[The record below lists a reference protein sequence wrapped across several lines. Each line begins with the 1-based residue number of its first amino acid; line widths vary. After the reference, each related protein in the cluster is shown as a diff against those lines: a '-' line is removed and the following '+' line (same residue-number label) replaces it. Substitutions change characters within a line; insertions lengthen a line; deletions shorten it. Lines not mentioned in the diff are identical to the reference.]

1 MVDSEEVAAIVRATV
16 DLAHRLGLRVVAEGV
31 ETDDQLAMLRAM
43 GVTVGQ
49 GYLLQPPRPVPEA
62 TAVLLDL
69 SSRQPQR
76 LPEVRIGRESVGQV
90 SPSYD

>member
-1 MVDSEEVAAIVRATV
+1 
-16 DLAHRLGLRVVAEGV
+16 
-31 ETDDQLAMLRAM
+31 M

-69 SSRQPQR
+69 TGRQPQR
-76 LPEVRIGRESVGQV
+76 LPEMRIGRESVGQV